1 VREFIVEITTT
12 VPEGTDQAE
21 VERRW
26 AAEAVRIQELAA
38 DGHLARLWRAA
49 DGTHTIGLWSAL
61 SQAELEQKIIG
72 TLPLRSWMAIRI
84 TPVNPHPND
93 PARFG
98 VTE

>member
-12 VPEGTDQAE
+12 VPEGADQTE

-26 AAEAVRIQELAA
+26 AAEAIRTQELAA
-38 DGHLARLWRAA
+38 AGHLARLWRAA
-49 DGTHTIGLWSAL
+49 DGTRTIGLWLAAG
-61 SQAELEQKIIG
+61 QAELEKNVID

-84 TPVNPHPND
+84 TPVSPHPND

-98 VTE
+98 AAD